1 MTAIREA
8 VLPLKLSYEIVI
20 TDDFS
25 SDNSWKVLK
34 ELATAD
40 PCVRGLRFAFNCGQ
54 SAAMWAGMKATRGK
68 FIVTLDADLQNDP
81 RDIPLF
87 MDALQKCDCVCGTR
101 VAARSQGDNFV
112 RTASSRIANWVR
124 NKLSGETISDAGC
137 CFRAF
142 KRECIADLA

>member
-1 MTAIREA
+1 MATDDPVLSFVIPCHNEEDNLRPLVTAIREA

-87 MDALQKCDCVCGTR
+87 MDAL
-101 VAARSQGDNFV
+101 
-112 RTASSRIANWVR
+112 
-124 NKLSGETISDAGC
+124 
-137 CFRAF
+137 
-142 KRECIADLA
+142 